1 MQPKSVLVIMDS
13 RGRSFDHRLPHICK
27 YWDLEVNIETLIL
40 PAATIDSTAGD
51 ILHNLNE
58 RMVDLAILSVGVNNL
73 SVKHSNS
80 HITPRYTEVGN
91 IVDIMTD
98 HYTKAKKDLYKAS
111 PNVVMGHLKGLS
123 FLDYNKYYDHYY
135 EGYAYDNQQQVV
147 YNAMIYLTQ
156 AITLMKTDSGLVAPW
171 IMDTVHT
178 LPMAYATTSINN
190 FMTVFT
196 LRPKLKTYR
205 HVSLSR
211 ELEPILNSFSS
222 WSI

>member
-1 MQPKSVLVIMDS
+1 MP
-13 RGRSFDHRLPHICK
+13 G
-27 YWDLEVNIETLIL
+27 
-40 PAATIDSTAGD
+40 ATIDSAAGD
-51 ILHNLNE
+51 TLHYLNE
-58 RMVDLAILSVGVNNL
+58 CMVDLAILSVGVNKL
-73 SVKHSNS
+73 SVKHSNC
-80 HITPRYTEVGN
+80 HITPRYTEVRN
-91 IVDIMTD
+91 LVDIRTD

-111 PNVVMGHLKGLS
+111 PNVVIGHFKGLS

-178 LPMAYATTSINN
+178 LPMPYATTSIND

-196 LRPKLKTYR
+196 LRPKLKIYR